1 MFHGTHTHT
10 HANEAAPE
18 TKGVT
23 IRWASHYDL
32 VVNVL
37 LLGRA
42 RRFREMT
49 VDLAHVR
56 PGEAVL
62 DVGCGTGELT
72 LAAKRRAGS
81 QGAVHGIDPALEM
94 IEVARAKTH
103 RQGVDVDFRPGV
115 VEKLPFA
122 DASFDVV
129 LSSLMVHHLP
139 DDLKRAGLAEIR
151 RVLKPGG
158 RLLVVDMKRP
168 TGFVSRVL
176 TGLMLHRKM
185 GFGVQDLPALM
196 RDAGFT
202 EVETGNT
209 KFRVVGYARGR
220 AG

>member
-1 MFHGTHTHT
+1 MFHGLHT
-10 HANEAAPE
+10 HAHADDAAPK

-72 LAAKRRAGS
+72 LAAKRRVGS
-81 QGAVHGIDPALEM
+81 QGAVHGIDAAPEM
-94 IEVARAKTH
+94 IAFARGKAH

-115 VEKLPFA
+115 VEKLPFP

-139 DDLKRAGLAEIR
+139 DDLKREGLAEIR

-168 TGFVSRVL
+168 TGFVSRAL

-209 KFRVVGYARGR
+209 KFTVVGYARGR